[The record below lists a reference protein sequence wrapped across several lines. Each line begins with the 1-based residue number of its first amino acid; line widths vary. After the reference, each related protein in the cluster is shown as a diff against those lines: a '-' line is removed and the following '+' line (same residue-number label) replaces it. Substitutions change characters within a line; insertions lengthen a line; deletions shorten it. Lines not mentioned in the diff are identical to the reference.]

1 LLFVNDIEI
10 YNLKIKNI
18 RCNKGI
24 PNKLTAEVEKKVQSL
39 LNGAIDSIDLSKCTT
54 SEGLRLIEIGL
65 RYTLPT
71 MKQVEKTPETEYQS
85 INFKDLIKFV
95 D

>member
-1 LLFVNDIEI
+1 MNTTGKKFGGR
-10 YNLKIKNI
+10 K
-18 RCNKGI
+18 KGV
-24 PNKLTAEVEKKVQSL
+24 PNKLTAEVKKKIQSL
-39 LNGAIDSIDLSKCTT
+39 LDGAIDSIDLSECTIA
-54 SEGLRLIEIGL
+54 ERIRLIEIGL

-71 MKQVEKTPETEYQS
+71 MKQVENQPEREYQS

>member
-1 LLFVNDIEI
+1 MNTIGKK
-10 YNLKIKNI
+10 YGGRK
-18 RCNKGI
+18 KGT
-24 PNKLTAEVEKKVQSL
+24 PNKLTAEVKEKIKHL
-39 LNGAIDSIDLSKCTT
+39 LDGAIDSIDLSKCTT
-54 SEGLRLIEIGL
+54 AERIRLVEMGL

-71 MKQVEKTPETEYQS
+71 MKQVENQPEREYKS

>member
-1 LLFVNDIEI
+1 MNTTGKKFGGR
-10 YNLKIKNI
+10 KA
-18 RCNKGI
+18 GT
-24 PNKLTAEVEKKVQSL
+24 PNKLTAEVKQKIKHL
-39 LNGAIDSIDLSKCTT
+39 LDGAIDSMDLNECTT
-54 SEGLRLIEIGL
+54 AERIRLIEIGL

-71 MKQVEKTPETEYQS
+71 MKQVEKYPDTEYQS

>member
-1 LLFVNDIEI
+1 MNTTGKK
-10 YNLKIKNI
+10 YGGRK
-18 RCNKGI
+18 KGT
-24 PNKLTAEVEKKVQSL
+24 PNKLTAEVKQKVQSL
-39 LNGAIDSIDLSKCTT
+39 LDGAIDSIDLSECTIA
-54 SEGLRLIEIGL
+54 ERIRLIEIGL

-71 MKQVEKTPETEYQS
+71 MKQVEKYPETEYQS